1 MPVVYFGKNIDQDTD
16 WQIDAV
22 LIEIDSV
29 SKKAKI
35 KHIESAIY

>member
-29 SKKAKI
+29 SKRQK
-35 KHIESAIY
+35 